1 MAHLAAPVTIKRYA
15 HQRLYAPAAGRY
27 VTLEDLAGMVED
39 EEAFVVLEAAS
50 GENITP
56 SILKQIIIERARHG

>member
-1 MAHLAAPVTIKRYA
+1 MAHLAAPVTIKRFA

-27 VTLEDLAGMVED
+27 VTLEDPAGMVED
-39 EEAFVVLEAAS
+39 EEVFVVLEAAS
-50 GENITP
+50 GENVTP

>member
-1 MAHLAAPVTIKRYA
+1 MAHLAAPVPIKRYA

-39 EEAFVVLEAAS
+39 EEAFVVPDAAN
-50 GENITP
+50 GADITP
-56 SILKQIIIERARHG
+56 SILKQIIIERTRHG

>member
-27 VTLEDLAGMVED
+27 VTLENLAGMVED